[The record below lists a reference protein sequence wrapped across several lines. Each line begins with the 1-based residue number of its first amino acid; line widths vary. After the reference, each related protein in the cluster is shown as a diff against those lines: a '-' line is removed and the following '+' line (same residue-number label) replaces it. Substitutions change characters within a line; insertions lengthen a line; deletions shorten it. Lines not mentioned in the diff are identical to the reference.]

1 VGAYCESALQ
11 DVLTEEFFS
20 DMQLCVL
27 KSAGTINY
35 RQAIDLASIM
45 FPFASTELMEVFDRL
60 IGAHHAN
67 LTPSEAFDALLAFS
81 SAKHA
86 KIRPKII

>member
-1 VGAYCESALQ
+1 
-11 DVLTEEFFS
+11 
-20 DMQLCVL
+20 
-27 KSAGTINY
+27 
-35 RQAIDLASIM
+35 
-45 FPFASTELMEVFDRL
+45 MEVFDRL

-67 LTPSEAFDALLAFS
+67 LTPYEAFDALLAFS